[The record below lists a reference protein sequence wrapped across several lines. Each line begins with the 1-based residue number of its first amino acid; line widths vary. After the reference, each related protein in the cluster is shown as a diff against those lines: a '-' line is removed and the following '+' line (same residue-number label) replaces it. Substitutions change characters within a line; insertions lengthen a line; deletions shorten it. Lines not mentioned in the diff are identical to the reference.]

1 MERGH
6 WTHLLLMV
14 VGALALGQILRQLVN
29 ILNGRIGTRV
39 ATSITFDMRTRL
51 VEHFEKLSLAYYD
64 KQSIGSLVG
73 RVAYDTEAVQGFV
86 AQLTGGF
93 LMQILMVLLSGF
105 FMYSLEPRL
114 TLWALL
120 PAPFVMGFAVAY
132 YRWVYPNYEK
142 FWDRSTKQAGL
153 INGLLSG
160 IRVVKA
166 FAQENREFER
176 FQHSSR
182 ILRDARRS
190 VDTSAVTYYP
200 IFSLVFQA
208 GGWIVW
214 YVGGRDV
221 LLGLEQPATQAAAAA
236 AAVTSAQHHMT
247 LGVLMAFF
255 GYLGLFYAP
264 LTNLTN
270 LSTWLTQFSTQM
282 HLFRGARY
290 AHLRP

>member
-1 MERGH
+1 
-6 WTHLLLMV
+6 
-14 VGALALGQILRQLVN
+14 
-29 ILNGRIGTRV
+29 
-39 ATSITFDMRTRL
+39 
-51 VEHFEKLSLAYYD
+51 
-64 KQSIGSLVG
+64 
-73 RVAYDTEAVQGFV
+73 
-86 AQLTGGF
+86 
-93 LMQILMVLLSGF
+93 
-105 FMYSLEPRL
+105 MYSTRGSL

-120 PAPFVMGFAVAY
+120 PARPFVMGFAVAY
-132 YRWVYPNYEK
+132 YRWVYPNYER

-221 LLGLEQPATQAAAAA
+221 LLGLEQPASQAAAAA
-236 AAVTSAQHHMT
+236 AAITSAQHHMT
-247 LGVLMAFF
+247 LGVLVAFF
-255 GYLGLFYAP
+255 GLSGPLLRPAHQPHQPQHLAHPVLHPDAP
-264 LTNLTN
+264 
-270 LSTWLTQFSTQM
+270 
-282 HLFRGARY
+282 HFRGARY
-290 AHLRP
+290 AHLSS